1 MLVFEIIMV
10 AMAAIRANVLRS
22 VLTTLG
28 IIIGVAAV
36 IAMVSLGE
44 GAQQRV
50 ESQIQR
56 MGTNVLTI
64 RPGQQFMGGVS
75 RGDTQMS
82 IEDAVALRDNSEG
95 MITVAPEITSR
106 LQVTY
111 ARWNSNTTILG
122 TWPEYFPMY
131 DHALLAG
138 RFFNQ
143 GEVQGRRR
151 VAILGYNV
159 PTNLGQ
165 EENRAGLVGQTIQ
178 IRGVPFEVIG
188 VLAEKGD
195 AAWIRPDDQI
205 FIPMS
210 TAQYRVFGGRDRLST
225 IYAST
230 ATPEQLD
237 QAYAVIDRIM
247 RRQHRIEPGAE
258 ADFNIRN
265 SADLLE
271 TFNETAQ
278 TFTLLLA
285 GIAGISLLVGG
296 IGIMNIMLVSV
307 TERTREIGV
316 RKALGATRRA
326 IMFQFLIESLF
337 LCVLGGLLGVGA
349 GIGGAA
355 LMTRLQQWETVVSVQ
370 AIFMALAFSAGVGL
384 FFGIWPAQRAAKL
397 DPIVALR
404 YE

>member
-1 MLVFEIIMV
+1 MLIWEIIVV
-10 AMAAIRANVLRS
+10 ALSAVRANVLRS

-36 IAMVSLGE
+36 IAMVALGE

-50 ESQIQR
+50 QSEIQR

-64 RPGQQFMGGVS
+64 RPGQQFFGGVS
-75 RGDTQMS
+75 RGDTEMS
-82 IEDAVALRDNSEG
+82 LDDAAALRDQSG
-95 MITVAPEITSR
+95 GLLTVAPEITSR

-111 ARWNSNTTILG
+111 SRWNSNTEIYG
-122 TWPEYFPMY
+122 TWPEYFRIY
-131 DHALLAG
+131 NHHLVAG
-138 RFFNQ
+138 RYFNE

-151 VAILGYNV
+151 VAVLGSNV
-159 PTNLGQ
+159 PNELGEQ
-165 EENRAGLVGQTIQ
+165 PAAGMVGQTIQ
-178 IRGVPFEVIG
+178 IRGIPFEVIG
-188 VLAEKGD
+188 VLEEKGD
-195 AAWIRPDDQI
+195 AGWFRPDDQV
-205 FIPMS
+205 FIPVT
-210 TAQYRVFGGRDRLST
+210 TAQYRVFGGRRRIRA
-225 IYAST
+225 IYA
-230 ATPEQLD
+230 ATPTAKQLD
-237 QAYAVIDRIM
+237 QAYVEIDRIL
-247 RRQHRIEPGAE
+247 RREHRIKPGEE
-258 ADFNIRN
+258 ADFNVRN

-271 TFNETAQ
+271 TFNSTTQ

-326 IMFQFLIESLF
+326 ILLQFLIESLF
-337 LCVLGGLLGVGA
+337 LCVLGGILGVAA
-349 GIGGAA
+349 GVGGAA
-355 LMTRLQQWETVVSVQ
+355 LITRLQQWDTAVSGGAV
-370 AIFMALAFSAGVGL
+370 AMALAFSAGVGL